1 MGEVM
6 VIGNKTNFN
15 VKCLGI
21 LSVFANKIET
31 NDRVAKQ
38 TRLKM
43 KFHCN
48 QMMNWR
54 WIKKFCTCLE
64 FKLCELK
71 NAYEWLTRF
80 VIHLPRFTDNRQRP
94 KILIDNR
101 YVDSPIQTL

>member
-1 MGEVM
+1 MWQTLSCLDWSPQSPSESQNVLSNGVMGEVM

-48 QMMNWR
+48 QMMN
-54 WIKKFCTCLE
+54 
-64 FKLCELK
+64 
-71 NAYEWLTRF
+71 
-80 VIHLPRFTDNRQRP
+80 
-94 KILIDNR
+94 
-101 YVDSPIQTL
+101 